1 MAGVFAAD
9 TQTPLATADPGT
21 DHKLPAPGMLSYG
34 AITATGALAGTTG
47 HDTLLLTGDRDRQMN
62 GNESTRITQDRTH
75 TVSGNQ
81 QKQIAGN
88 KNENVV
94 GNFAQ
99 QTIGNLHRTIVGAT
113 NDLFTAVHTIAH
125 KAEQKLQE
133 PVAYL
138 HQVAEHY
145 SIEEEKNDRFGAY
158 QLMAGNVINIIGVN
172 CDFKGAQTA
181 LIGVAAEKA
190 GASWSEHL
198 AKIHDAAVD
207 QRFEALDSKVGAIQ
221 PVVHVSMFHEVAIT
235 QKILVIGINQFM

>member
-1 MAGVFAAD
+1 MAVFSGD
-9 TQTPLATADPGT
+9 VQTPLATADPKT
-21 DHKLPAPGMLSYG
+21 DYKLPTPGQLSYG

-113 NDLFTAVHTIAH
+113 NDLFTAEHTIAH
-125 KAEQKLQE
+125 KANQMLQE
-133 PVAYL
+133 PVEYMHDVKSHFVKNQEHHDEYQFL
-138 HQVAEHY
+138 QVY
-145 SIEEEKNDRFGAY
+145 
-158 QLMAGNVINIIGVN
+158 AGNAINVIGVN
-172 CDFKGAQTA
+172 NDFKGAQTA
-181 LIGVAAEKA
+181 LIVGAAEKA
-190 GASWSEHL
+190 AASWSEHL
-198 AKIHDAAVD
+198 AKIHEAALD
-207 QRFEALDSKVGAIQ
+207 HRMEALDSKIGAIQ
-221 PVVHVSMFHEVAIT
+221 PVVHVAMFHETTIT
-235 QKILVIGINQFM
+235 QKIIVVGLNQWT